1 MQDKAEALTEKP
13 YAVRLYAACG
23 PPWQRWESATAD
35 SRAGSGVVQ
44 PRFIG
49 FSSLKHLD
57 NHQCIHKSTVLSK
70 KNTLAIH

>member
-13 YAVRLYAACG
+13 CAVWLYAACG
-23 PPWQRWESATAD
+23 QPWQRWQSATAA
-35 SRAGSGVVQ
+35 SQEGSGVVQ

-57 NHQCIHKSTVLSK
+57 NHHCIHKSTVLGK
-70 KNTLAIH
+70 KTTIAIH